1 MGKSVEVIIDDEGQ
15 VIIDT
20 AGFKGE
26 ACEKFTAALKKELG
40 EVTETE
46 KKPEFYQQETNA
58 NTQSQ
63 GNGGSYGG
71 GFGN

>member
-26 ACEKFTAALKKELG
+26 ACEKFTAALKNALG
-40 EVTETE
+40 TVTESN
-46 KKPEFYQQETNA
+46 KKPEFYQKEVNV
-58 NTQSQ
+58 NKQSA
-63 GNGGSYGG
+63 GYGG
-71 GFGN
+71 GYGSTS